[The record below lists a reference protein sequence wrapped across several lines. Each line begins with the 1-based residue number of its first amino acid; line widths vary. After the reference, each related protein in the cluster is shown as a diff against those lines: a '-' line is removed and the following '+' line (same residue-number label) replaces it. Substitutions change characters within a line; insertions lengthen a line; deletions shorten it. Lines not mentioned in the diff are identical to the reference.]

1 MPALTFFLVAAVR
14 ELTSVPSCKSRS
26 GSCERSTRLL
36 GRKDM
41 VALQTYNG
49 DFADICSAGCIRVLQ
64 LCIASAKWRAIAE
77 LFEQDRQGWVPAKPM
92 PTSLPV

>member
-1 MPALTFFLVAAVR
+1 MDEQHFEAIPPSAITQYARAHVFLVAAVR

-26 GSCERSTRLL
+26 GSCEQSTRLL

-49 DFADICSAGCIRVLQ
+49 DFADICSAGRIRVLQ
-64 LCIASAKWRAIAE
+64 LCIASAKWKT
-77 LFEQDRQGWVPAKPM
+77 V
-92 PTSLPV
+92 